1 MKNEKMKV
9 LQDKIEKL
17 EGQVGPYKRQVNE
30 MEQDSFD
37 RQTSARDNRQRVQ
50 DERDVIIA

>member
-17 EGQVGPYKRQVNE
+17 EGQVGDRGPYKRQVNE

-37 RQTSARDNRQRVQ
+37 RQTTARDNR
-50 DERDVIIA
+50 

>member
-17 EGQVGPYKRQVNE
+17 EGHVGPYKRQVNE